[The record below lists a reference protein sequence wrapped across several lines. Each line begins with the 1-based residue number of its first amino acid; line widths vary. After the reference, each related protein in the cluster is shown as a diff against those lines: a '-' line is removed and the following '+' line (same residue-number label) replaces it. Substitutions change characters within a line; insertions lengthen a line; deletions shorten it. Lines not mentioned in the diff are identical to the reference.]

1 MCRGS
6 QRSYNHNPRRPQK
19 KPVLLNLWLSLNFS
33 VQNCKKINFFVQ
45 GEVYRNPSY
54 KIIFRFVDF
63 LAVRVFI
70 KNQIIILKML
80 IRKQHVIWEKSFHQK
95 FFFFIYFILCY
106 WRDYVMITIF
116 VHFPLFPPSPSI
128 SFSLALFLIHIHICY

>member
-1 MCRGS
+1 MKKSKQLGLSCVEAARGPITII
-6 QRSYNHNPRRPQK
+6 RSHK

-63 LAVRVFI
+63 FAVRVFI

-95 FFFFIYFILCY
+95 FLGFSFILFYVIVCY
-106 WRDYVMITIF
+106 DYNICPFPSPPSEHFHIF
-116 VHFPLFPPSPSI
+116 FPL
-128 SFSLALFLIHIHICY
+128 LFF